1 MLLSTKVK
9 KKILGVNV
17 KLNIFPGLNQLYVYE
32 KGMEKK
38 GEEEHKNFRKEDWW
52 SSWEGR
58 QNDILK
64 NTFARQILCTK
75 LCCGKKSVPD
85 THNSTKN
92 IHY

>member
-38 GEEEHKNFRKEDWW
+38 GEEEHKNFRKED
-52 SSWEGR
+52 
-58 QNDILK
+58 
-64 NTFARQILCTK
+64 
-75 LCCGKKSVPD
+75 
-85 THNSTKN
+85 
-92 IHY
+92 